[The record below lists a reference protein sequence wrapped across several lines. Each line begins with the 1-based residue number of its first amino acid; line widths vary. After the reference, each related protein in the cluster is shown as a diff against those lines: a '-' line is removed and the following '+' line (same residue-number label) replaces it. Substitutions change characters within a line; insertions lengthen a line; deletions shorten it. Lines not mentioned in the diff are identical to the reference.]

1 MEIRLD
7 CHALDVLMPMNLQA
21 DAAGNIVHVGPT
33 LAKTR
38 PDGYFRSARLFELFR
53 FKRPREVA
61 SMEAL
66 RLAAGT
72 PLRLY
77 FRDDPQT
84 QLRGEVTAAADG
96 GLLLNLSFG
105 LYVFDAIR
113 HYALHASDFATTDPT
128 MDMLYLVEAKSA
140 AMDASYELNLRL
152 QAARIAAE
160 EQAYTDTLTGLKN
173 RRALDLVLARHRR
186 QGVSFTLVGIDLDYF
201 KRVNDT
207 MGHGAGDVVL
217 QHVARL
223 MLDRTSEGDTLVRTG
238 GDEFLIVLKDETDLD
253 AVRRRAVEMIAALE
267 TPIPVPDGH
276 CLISASIGVCSTGQ
290 FNGWEPAQMLA
301 DVDSALY
308 AAKRGGRS
316 RVVAY
321 VPGVEPSGEDPD
333 RKAARLMARPSPPA
347 AAGGGDALSARPL
360 R

>member
-1 MEIRLD
+1 MEMKLERA
-7 CHALDVLMPMNLQA
+7 ALDLLMPMNLQA
-21 DAAGNIVHVGPT
+21 DAEGLIVHVGPT
-33 LAKTR
+33 LEKTR
-38 PDGYFRSARLFELFR
+38 KAGYFHGFRLFELFR
-53 FKRPREVA
+53 FKRPREVL
-61 SMEAL
+61 SIEAL
-66 RLAAGT
+66 RQAAGT

-113 HYALHASDFATTDPT
+113 HYRLHASDFATTDPT
-128 MDMLYLVEAKSA
+128 MDMLYLTEAKSA
-140 AMDASYELNLRL
+140 AMAASYELNLRL

-186 QGVSFTLVGIDLDYF
+186 QGTAFTLMGIDLDYF

-207 MGHGAGDVVL
+207 MGHAAGDVVL

-223 MLDRTSEGDTLVRTG
+223 MLERTGETDTLVRTG
-238 GDEFLIVLKDETDLD
+238 GDEFLIILAGQTDLT
-253 AVRRRAVEMIAALE
+253 ALRRRAGEMIAALE
-267 TPIPVPDGH
+267 TPIAVPDGQ
-276 CLISASIGVCSTGQ
+276 CQVSASIGLCSTGQ
-290 FNGWEPAQMLA
+290 FNSWEPAQMLA
-301 DVDSALY
+301 DVDAALY
-308 AAKRGGRS
+308 AAKRAGRS
-316 RVVAY
+316 QVVAY
-321 VPGVEPSGEDPD
+321 APGMEPSGDDPE
-333 RKAARLMARPSPPA
+333 RKAERLNAR
-347 AAGGGDALSARPL
+347 AAGEGGALSARPS

>member
-1 MEIRLD
+1 MELKLD
-7 CHALDVLMPMNLQA
+7 RTALDVLMPMNLQA
-21 DAAGNIVHVGPT
+21 DAAGRIVHVGPT
-33 LAKTR
+33 LAKIR
-38 PDGYFRSARLFELFR
+38 RGGYFAGHGLFELFR
-53 FKRPREVA
+53 FKRPRETA
-61 SMEAL
+61 TIEAL
-66 RLAAGT
+66 RAAAGT

-113 HYALHASDFATTDPT
+113 HYRLHASDFATTDPT

-173 RRALDLVLARHRR
+173 RRALDLVLARHRK
-186 QGVSFTLVGIDLDYF
+186 QGASFTLMGIDLDYF

-207 MGHGAGDVVL
+207 MGHAAGDVVL

-223 MLDRTSEGDTLVRTG
+223 MLERTSEGDTLVRTG
-238 GDEFLIVLKDETDLD
+238 GDEFLIILGGETDLA
-253 AVRRRAVEMIAALE
+253 AVRARAGEMISALE
-267 TPIPVPDGH
+267 APIPVPDGL
-276 CLISASIGVCSTGQ
+276 CQVSASIGLCSTSQ
-290 FNGWEPAQMLA
+290 FNGWEPGQILA

-316 RVVAY
+316 QVVVYA
-321 VPGVEPSGEDPD
+321 PGMEPSQEDPA
-333 RKAARLMARPSPPA
+333 RKAARLNARPVPPE
-347 AAGGGDALSARPL
+347 AAGEGDAFSVRP
-360 R
+360 